1 MGKTQR
7 LHRSKKVVKPKRT
20 RSRVSQKNGKKT
32 HKKRHRSRK
41 KRGGLSLSPCNQYY
55 NFGLVEKAI
64 DCEEYK
70 IKILKEKCETT
81 ECTTNDKEKLVEKT
95 QNLIK
100 MLTTERAELQRQM
113 DVIKEDYAELH
124 REFEK
129 EVTVD
134 NFHTLRSANFTTN
147 GEESKLNNQ
156 INEFNTQIADLNTEI
171 AELESKRQIGNT
183 PSLGEN

>member
-20 RSRVSQKNGKKT
+20 RSCVSKKNGKKT

-41 KRGGLSLSPCNQYY
+41 KRGGRCDQYY
-55 NFGLVEKAI
+55 YFGYVKEAI
-64 DCEEYK
+64 KCKYDK
-70 IKILKEKCETT
+70 IKKLKEKCKT
-81 ECTTNDKEKLVEKT
+81 ECTTYDKEKLVEKT

-100 MLTTERAELQRQM
+100 MLTTEQDELQRQM
-113 DVIKEDYAELH
+113 NVINEAYAKRH
-124 REFEK
+124 IEFKK
-129 EVTVD
+129 EVTID
-134 NFHTLRSANFTTN
+134 NFHQLPSTNYTTY

-156 INEFNTQIADLNTEI
+156 INELIKQIDALKTEI
-171 AELESKRQIGNT
+171 AELESKRQIDNT